1 MLKMSTGENP
11 DHDCVNSQLE
21 KVVPRFSLVVP
32 MFNESTRIAAT
43 IDELSKSRFL
53 TAECEI
59 VFVDDGSSD
68 NSAELAG
75 RLASESELQSSK
87 VIRLDRNR
95 GKGFAVRKGAEIASG
110 DFIVF
115 VDADLSVGLTDIE
128 NAFHVLEN
136 GADLIYGS
144 RHHPDSRLPRSQ
156 PLLRV
161 VSGRFYNVFLRWMLL
176 TSERDT
182 QCGLKGFTSSA
193 ASTIFPASEVDG
205 FGFDI
210 EILAI
215 AERLNMDIRSVPV
228 SWSHVNDSR
237 VKVVRHGVEM
247 ISSTLRLRFRI
258 RSTVKT
264 ILRESETS
272 SDAISPMSQNC
283 ISAMGRYEDDHWWFG
298 AKRKI
303 LSSLSNSTVEPHQTG
318 LDIGCGAGGT
328 LKSMSADGGTA
339 IGLDIDDDSLEMASR
354 VGLPLVKADALSLPF
369 RSRSVDVISAFDVV
383 EHTPDDVQVL
393 REIARV
399 ADPAG
404 VIVIAVPAYTWAWS
418 DHDIRLGHYRRYT
431 RSRLLDSARR
441 AGLEVERCTYFH
453 CWLIPPALLVRKTP
467 LSRLLGDKQEELSF
481 VNPIVNRVLSLVS
494 SLEIWI
500 MKHVDIPFGLSILLV
515 AKVPDRPVIDAPVDE
530 V

>member
-1 MLKMSTGENP
+1 MSKVFPDKNTDHGSLNP
-11 DHDCVNSQLE
+11 KLE
-21 KVVPRFSLVVP
+21 KVDPRFSLVIP
-32 MFNESTRIAAT
+32 MFNESTRIATT

-53 TAECEI
+53 TTECEI

-68 NSAELAG
+68 NSAELSE
-75 RLASESELQSSK
+75 RLASESKLESWK

-95 GKGFAVRKGAEIASG
+95 GKGFAVRKGVEIASG

-128 NAFHVLEN
+128 NAFRVLEN

-156 PLLRV
+156 PILRV
-161 VSGRFYNVFLRWMLL
+161 VSGRFYNVFLRLMLL

-193 ASTIFPASEVDG
+193 ALTIFPASEVDG

-215 AERLNMDIRSVPV
+215 AERLNMDIQSVPV

-247 ISSTLRLRFRI
+247 ISSTIRLRFRI

-264 ILRESETS
+264 ILRESEKKTE
-272 SDAISPMSQNC
+272 AISPMSQNC

-303 LSSLSNSTVEPHQTG
+303 LSSLLNSTVQPHQTG

-339 IGLDIDDDSLEMASR
+339 IGLDIDDASLGMASR

-369 RSRSVDVISAFDVV
+369 RSRSVDVIAAFDVV

-393 REIARV
+393 CEIARV
-399 ADPAG
+399 ADPGG
-404 VIVIAVPAYTWAWS
+404 VIVIAVPAYMWAWS

-431 RSRLLDSARR
+431 RSRLVDSARR
-441 AGLEVERCTYFH
+441 AGLVVERCTYFH
-453 CWLIPPALLVRKTP
+453 CWLIPPVLLVRKTP
-467 LSRLLGDKQEELSF
+467 LSRFVGDRQEELSF
-481 VNPIVNRVLSLVS
+481 VNPIVNRVLSFVS
-494 SLEIWI
+494 SLEIWT
-500 MKHVDIPFGLSILLV
+500 MKYVDIPFGLSILLV
-515 AKVPDRPVIDAPVDE
+515 AKAPYRPEIDPPLEPV
-530 V
+530 